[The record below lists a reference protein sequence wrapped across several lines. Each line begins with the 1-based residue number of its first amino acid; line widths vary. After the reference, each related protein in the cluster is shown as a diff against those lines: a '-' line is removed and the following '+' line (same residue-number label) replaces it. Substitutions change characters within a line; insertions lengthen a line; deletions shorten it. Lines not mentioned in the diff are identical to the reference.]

1 MKRRDETFTAPT
13 TAEQLVRYRIHGVRV
28 FDEKCGSGRIFK
40 TEAEAAAWLDEAM
53 PNPVTLR
60 QVMQTA
66 TTRPTEAFALIKKKI
81 NEFRAPCNSK
91 SATTSD

>member
-1 MKRRDETFTAPT
+1 MKRRDETFSSPS
-13 TAEQLVRYRIHGVRV
+13 TAERLVRYRIHAVRI

-40 TEAEAAAWLDEAM
+40 NEAEANAWLDEDM

-66 TTRPTEAFALIKKKI
+66 ATKPTESFALIKKKI
-81 NEFRAPCNSK
+81 GEFRAPCSSK
-91 SATTSD
+91 SATTFD